1 MYSTNQRQI
10 TVNNDSIKNDLINN
24 KCQNNSLMG
33 QTLLNKIS
41 RAGMAVMIPMVL
53 IAGLTGCNNDDDS
66 NNGLGAVQDPINSVY
81 SQVAFVP
88 TGSYVHG
95 GFDES
100 AAEITAF
107 HPASQR
113 AFVVNAQNKKVDV
126 LDLKD
131 IHNPVLV
138 QSLDVADIGSTV
150 NSVAVHGDIV
160 ALAVQANVK
169 TDNGY

>member
-10 TVNNDSIKNDLINN
+10 TVNNDSIKSDLINN

-88 TGSYVHG
+88 AGSYVHG

-131 IHNPVLV
+131 INNPALV
-138 QSLDVADIGSTV
+138 QSLDVADIGSTA

-160 ALAVQANVK
+160 ALAVQANV
-169 TDNGY
+169 